1 MPIVIDPAAAQAAG
15 TRVILRD
22 MNKANE
28 QEIDQISKTIRDVI
42 ADVADGDAEAGWRQ
56 VLDDAVAALKAAVA
70 ERKDIKDAL
79 QALP

>member
-15 TRVILRD
+15 TRVLLKD

-28 QEIDQISKTIRDVI
+28 QEIDRIAKAMRDLLQEISDDAPQGWRAALDQQ
-42 ADVADGDAEAGWRQ
+42 VAD
-56 VLDDAVAALKAAVA
+56 LKAAVA

>member
-28 QEIDQISKTIRDVI
+28 QEIDQISKTIRDLLLLVET
-42 ADVADGDAEAGWRQ
+42 DAPAGWRNT
-56 VLDDAVAALKAAVA
+56 LDDAVAALKAAVA
-70 ERKDIKDAL
+70 ERKDIRDAL

>member
-15 TRVILRD
+15 ARVILRD

-28 QEIDQISKTIRDVI
+28 QEIDALAKAIRDLLMEVSDD
-42 ADVADGDAEAGWRQ
+42 APQGWKATLDQKVAD
-56 VLDDAVAALKAAVA
+56 LKAAVA
-70 ERKDIKDAL
+70 ERKDIKDAI